1 MELEVYDTKKM
12 VCVWLTHADQ
22 ENAAIQEQLKS
33 LYLKY
38 KQRKYCVA
46 VFRSGHEDLEGL
58 TRDLL
63 QYNRK
68 RTEEINMAA
77 EKKKAKIFGLAFP

>member
-1 MELEVYDTKKM
+1 MELEIYDKKKM

-22 ENAAIQEQLKS
+22 EDSDIQDQLKS

-46 VFRSGHEDLEGL
+46 VFHSGHEDLEGL

-68 RTEEINMAA
+68 RTEEISMAA
-77 EKKKAKIFGLAFP
+77 EKKKTMAAGI

>member
-22 ENAAIQEQLKS
+22 DDPAIQEQLKS

-38 KQRKYCVA
+38 KQRKYCAA
-46 VFRSGHEDLEGL
+46 VFHSGHEDLEGL

-63 QYNRK
+63 QYNRN

-77 EKKKAKIFGLAFP
+77 EKKKAMVSGV

>member
-22 ENAAIQEQLKS
+22 EDSAIQDQLKS

-68 RTEEINMAA
+68 RTEEISMAA
-77 EKKKAKIFGLAFP
+77 EKKKSMACRV

>member
-1 MELEVYDTKKM
+1 MELEVYDTKKL

-22 ENAAIQEQLKS
+22 VDSTIQDQLKS

-68 RTEEINMAA
+68 RTEEISMAA
-77 EKKKAKIFGLAFP
+77 EKKKTMASGI

>member
-22 ENAAIQEQLKS
+22 EDSAIQNQLKS

-38 KQRKYCVA
+38 KRRKYCVA
-46 VFRSGHEDLEGL
+46 VFHSGHEDLEGL
-58 TRDLL
+58 TWDLL

-68 RTEEINMAA
+68 RTEEISMAA
-77 EKKKAKIFGLAFP
+77 EKKKAMASGV

>member
-22 ENAAIQEQLKS
+22 DDPAIQDQLKS

-46 VFRSGHEDLEGL
+46 VFHSGHEDLEGL

-77 EKKKAKIFGLAFP
+77 EKKKAMVSGI

>member
-1 MELEVYDTKKM
+1 MELEVVDTRKI

-22 ENAAIQEQLKS
+22 DDPEIQDQLKS

-38 KQRKYCVA
+38 KRRKYCVA
-46 VFRSGHEDLEGL
+46 VFHSGHEDLEGL

-68 RTEEINMAA
+68 RTEEISMAA
-77 EKKKAKIFGLAFP
+77 EKKKVGASGI

>member
-22 ENAAIQEQLKS
+22 ENLAIQDQLKS

-46 VFRSGHEDLEGL
+46 VFHSGHEDLEGL

-68 RTEEINMAA
+68 RTEEISMAA
-77 EKKKAKIFGLAFP
+77 EKKKAMVSGV

>member
-22 ENAAIQEQLKS
+22 DDPAIQEQLKS

-46 VFRSGHEDLEGL
+46 VFHSGHEDLEGL

-77 EKKKAKIFGLAFP
+77 EKNKAMVSGI

>member
-1 MELEVYDTKKM
+1 MEIEVYDTKKM

-22 ENAAIQEQLKS
+22 DDPAIQDQLKS

-46 VFRSGHEDLEGL
+46 VFHSGHEDLEGL

-77 EKKKAKIFGLAFP
+77 EKKKAMVSGI

>member
-22 ENAAIQEQLKS
+22 EDSVIQDRLKG
-33 LYLKY
+33 LYWKY

-46 VFRSGHEDLEGL
+46 VFHSGQEDLEGL

-68 RTEEINMAA
+68 RTEEISMAS
-77 EKKKAKIFGLAFP
+77 EKKGEAASGI

>member
-22 ENAAIQEQLKS
+22 DDPAIQEQLKS

-46 VFRSGHEDLEGL
+46 VFHSGHEDLEGL

-77 EKKKAKIFGLAFP
+77 EKKKAMVSGI

>member
-22 ENAAIQEQLKS
+22 DDPAIQEQLKS
-33 LYLKY
+33 LYSKY

-46 VFRSGHEDLEGL
+46 VFHSGQEDLEGL

-68 RTEEINMAA
+68 KTEEISMAA
-77 EKKKAKIFGLAFP
+77 EKKKAMVSGS

>member
-22 ENAAIQEQLKS
+22 EDLAIQDQLKS

-46 VFRSGHEDLEGL
+46 VFHSGHEDLEGL

-68 RTEEINMAA
+68 RTEEISMAA
-77 EKKKAKIFGLAFP
+77 EKKKSIAYGV

>member
-12 VCVWLTHADQ
+12 VCIWLTHADQ
-22 ENAAIQEQLKS
+22 DDPAIQDQLKS

-63 QYNRK
+63 QYNRR
-68 RTEEINMAA
+68 RTEEISMAA
-77 EKKKAKIFGLAFP
+77 EKKKVMASGLVFP

>member
-1 MELEVYDTKKM
+1 MELEVYDTKKV

-22 ENAAIQEQLKS
+22 EDSAIQDQLKS

-38 KQRKYCVA
+38 KQQKYCVA
-46 VFRSGHEDLEGL
+46 VFHSGREDLEGL
-58 TRDLL
+58 MRDLL

-68 RTEEINMAA
+68 RTEEISMAA
-77 EKKKAKIFGLAFP
+77 EKNKTMASGI

>member
-12 VCVWLTHADQ
+12 ACVWLTHADQ
-22 ENAAIQEQLKS
+22 ENAAIQDQLKS
-33 LYLKY
+33 LYFKY
-38 KQRKYCVA
+38 KQQKYCVA
-46 VFRSGHEDLEGL
+46 VFHSGHENLEGL

-68 RTEEINMAA
+68 RTEEISMAT
-77 EKKKAKIFGLAFP
+77 EKKKAMVSGI

>member
-22 ENAAIQEQLKS
+22 ENAAIQDQLKS

-46 VFRSGHEDLEGL
+46 VFHSGHEDLEGL

-68 RTEEINMAA
+68 RTEEISMTA
-77 EKKKAKIFGLAFP
+77 EKKKAMVSGI

>member
-12 VCVWLTHADQ
+12 VCVWLTRADQ
-22 ENAAIQEQLKS
+22 EDSAIQDQLKS

-46 VFRSGHEDLEGL
+46 VFHSGHEDLEGL

-68 RTEEINMAA
+68 RTEEISMAA
-77 EKKKAKIFGLAFP
+77 EKKKTMVCGG

>member
-22 ENAAIQEQLKS
+22 EDSVIQDQLKS

-46 VFRSGHEDLEGL
+46 VFHSGHEDLEGL

-68 RTEEINMAA
+68 RTEEISMAA
-77 EKKKAKIFGLAFP
+77 EKKIAMVSGI

>member
-22 ENAAIQEQLKS
+22 EDSAIQDQLKS

-46 VFRSGHEDLEGL
+46 VFHSGHEDLEGL

-77 EKKKAKIFGLAFP
+77 EKKKAMASGV

>member
-1 MELEVYDTKKM
+1 MELEIYDKKKM

-22 ENAAIQEQLKS
+22 EDSAIQDQLKS

-46 VFRSGHEDLEGL
+46 VFHSGHEDLEGL

-68 RTEEINMAA
+68 RTEEIRMAA
-77 EKKKAKIFGLAFP
+77 EKKKTMASGI